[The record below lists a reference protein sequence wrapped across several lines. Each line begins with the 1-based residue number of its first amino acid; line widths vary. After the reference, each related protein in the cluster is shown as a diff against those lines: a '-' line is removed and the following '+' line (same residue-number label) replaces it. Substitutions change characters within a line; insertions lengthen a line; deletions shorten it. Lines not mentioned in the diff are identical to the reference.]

1 MKIYQYFK
9 KCYKC
14 YYVDPANLLQFLLCH
29 LKDNKVTFLTEL
41 KSWYIN
47 YIRNVLLGGGKFSLF
62 IYPSIPTQHML
73 LKFLYCIYIISET
86 MQTFNNL
93 NSTNKILLINMSISF
108 KQFFSFSVTTR
119 SSFKYYS
126 CQENVGI

>member
-86 MQTFNNL
+86 MQMFNNL

-119 SSFKYYS
+119 SSFKFLHFLGKS
-126 CQENVGI
+126 NI

>member
-47 YIRNVLLGGGKFSLF
+47 YIRNVLLGGGKFSLL

-86 MQTFNNL
+86 MQMFNNL

-119 SSFKYYS
+119 SFKFLHFLGKS
-126 CQENVGI
+126 NI